1 MIGWNVR
8 GITRLLTALS
18 RWPAVSDSSH
28 CYMDSGSPNYF
39 LQNGVFLYL
48 GATNSKPISVLSMC
62 QANATQTGNEVM
74 WVKFSKAAKRQ
85 VAKAAK
91 IAGYELTTSG
101 KNSDGSIIYGLAVAS
116 DNPNVETLKTLMASE
131 GAFDAS
137 WM

>member
-1 MIGWNVR
+1 
-8 GITRLLTALS
+8 
-18 RWPAVSDSSH
+18 
-28 CYMDSGSPNYF
+28 
-39 LQNGVFLYL
+39 
-48 GATNSKPISVLSMC
+48 MC
-62 QANATQTGNEVM
+62 QANATQNGKRIM

-116 DNPNVETLKTLMASE
+116 DNPNAETLKALMASE